1 MFQYF
6 KDFFYNIKKNT
17 RFYYLS
23 LIHEDDTWSIH
34 GLWPQTDKNDYPQ
47 FCREVTFDISLLE
60 PIIDNLR
67 KYWRSDRGPDST
79 FWEHE
84 WKKHGSCMFDN
95 LNEFEYFNKTLML
108 FDFVTKNNL
117 IDTYKKGDK
126 ALIPFSLDFEIIS

>member
-1 MFQYF
+1 MLQYV
-6 KDFFYNIKKNT
+6 KDFFYNPPKDT

-23 LIHEDDTWSIH
+23 LIYEDDTWSIH

-60 PIIDNLR
+60 PIIDSLR
-67 KYWRSDRGPDST
+67 KYWRSDRGPDSS

-95 LNEFEYFNKTLML
+95 LNEFEYFNKTLTL

-126 ALIPFSLDFEIIS
+126 ALIPFSLDFEIIP

>member
-6 KDFFYNIKKNT
+6 KDFFYNTQTDT

-23 LIHEDDTWSIH
+23 LIYEDDTWSIH
-34 GLWPQTDKNDYPQ
+34 GLWPQNDKNNYPQ

-60 PIIDNLR
+60 PIINNLR
-67 KYWRSDRGPDST
+67 KYWHSDRGPDNI

-95 LNEFEYFNKTLML
+95 LNEFKYFNKTLML
-108 FDFVTKNNL
+108 FDFVTKNKL
-117 IDTYKKGDK
+117 INRYKKGDK